1 MRLEER
7 TSLEAAGAEFIAEN
21 GGEPGV
27 RLRRPE

>member
-7 TSLEAAGAEFIAEN
+7 TSLKAAGAEFIPES

-27 RLRRPE
+27 RLRKR